1 MSDREMIEETKKDV
15 PDQMEPVIPEIPAE
29 KSGKEPEVEAAEA
42 ASTEPEVEAAE
53 SASTEPEVEAA
64 EAASTEPEV
73 EAAESA
79 STEPEVEAAEADS
92 TEPEAKAAEAD
103 STELEAKAAD
113 ADGAEPE
120 AKAAEADITE
130 PEAEAAEAD
139 STEPE
144 AKAAEADSA
153 ESETEGQR
161 SRSAGRRSGN
171 RREKQQPARPKKEH
185 QASQR
190 ENILRLR
197 EIKKKKAAMPYMKI
211 LAAGGAAVAVVAVV
225 AVAGTV
231 IGNHRDTFSRGM
243 KVETAAASLETTE
256 AASES
261 TGERNIVLETTL
273 SAEEIASKE
282 YEKTVQSIVD
292 SYANLGIAEVSGYLN
307 VRKTPESF
315 GEVIGKLPKGGACEI
330 LDTSTDGWY
339 KISSGGVT
347 GYVSSQYV
355 YTGDEAKKLAAENV
369 AERAVI
375 DADKLN
381 VRSEPKADANVVEQV
396 FKNERYDIRGQ
407 QDGWIQISS
416 GYISADYVTVK
427 YALDE
432 AIKQDMR
439 QTVLS
444 LYDNLGVSNVS
455 NYLNVRDNP
464 DEKKGKI
471 IAKLPSNAGCDIL
484 DTSTSGWY
492 KIRSGN
498 ITGYVKSEYIL
509 TGQQAKDKAL
519 QVAKLMAISNT
530 DGVNVRTEPNTNS
543 SIYTQISNSERF
555 LVADQQDGW
564 VKIEIDDQDAYLS
577 SDYVDVK
584 YGLEE
589 AIKYTPVVEVADT
602 SSKNDSKNSSKN
614 NTKNN
619 SGKKNSGK
627 KNSANDGAAGSK
639 SGSVSSKRAQI
650 ANYAVQFVGNR
661 YVYGGT
667 SLTNGTDCSG
677 FTMSVMAKFG
687 VSLPHNSG
695 AQSGSGKSIT
705 SSQMRPGDLVFYS
718 GSGGINHVALYIGNG
733 QVCHASNARSGIKI
747 STWNYRTPAKIV
759 NVLGD

>member
-1 MSDREMIEETKKDV
+1 MSDREMMEETKKEDPVSVENAAQEDQITEV
-15 PDQMEPVIPEIPAE
+15 PADETVGQNAEQPSGGNTAEQSPQMQ
-29 KSGKEPEVEAAEA
+29 
-42 ASTEPEVEAAE
+42 TESVPQ
-53 SASTEPEVEAA
+53 
-64 EAASTEPEV
+64 
-73 EAAESA
+73 
-79 STEPEVEAAEADS
+79 EADQQPDD
-92 TEPEAKAAEAD
+92 TAAQGQE
-103 STELEAKAAD
+103 
-113 ADGAEPE
+113 AEPE
-120 AKAAEADITE
+120 NEKSETLGADQAETAEAEHE
-130 PEAEAAEAD
+130 PVHR
-139 STEPE
+139 TR
-144 AKAAEADSA
+144 
-153 ESETEGQR
+153 SERSSGTHR
-161 SRSAGRRSGN
+161 SR
-171 RREKQQPARPKKEH
+171 QPERPKKDH

-190 ENILRLR
+190 DNILRLR

-211 LAAGGAAVAVVAVV
+211 LAAGGTAVAIVAVV
-225 AVAGTV
+225 AVAGTM
-231 IGNHRDTFSRGM
+231 IKNHKDAFGGM

-261 TGERNIVLETTL
+261 GEEKNIVLETTL
-273 SAEEIASKE
+273 SAEEIESKE
-282 YEKTVQSIVD
+282 FEKTVQSIVD

-315 GEVIGKLPKGGACEI
+315 GEVVGKLPKGGACEI
-330 LDTSTDGWY
+330 LDTSTEGWY

-381 VRSEPKADANVVEQV
+381 VRSEPKADADVVDQV
-396 FKNERYDIRGQ
+396 FKNERYDIKSQ
-407 QDGWIQISS
+407 QDSWIQISD

-464 DEKKGKI
+464 DETKGKI

-484 DTSTSGWY
+484 DTSTAGWL

-602 SSKNDSKNSSKN
+602 SNSKS
-614 NTKNN
+614 NTKNSTGKSSPSSKS
-619 SGKKNSGK
+619 SGKKS
-627 KNSANDGAAGSK
+627 SANDGAAGSK

-695 AQSGSGKSIT
+695 SQAGSGKSIT

-733 QVCHASNARSGIKI
+733 QVCHASNAKSGIKI

>member
-1 MSDREMIEETKKDV
+1 MSDREIIEETKKDA
-15 PDQMEPVIPEIPAE
+15 PDQMEPVISEIPAE
-29 KSGKEPEVEAAEA
+29 KSEKEPEVKAAEA
-42 ASTEPEVEAAE
+42 D
-53 SASTEPEVEAA
+53 
-64 EAASTEPEV
+64 
-73 EAAESA
+73 

-92 TEPEAKAAEAD
+92 TEPETKA
-103 STELEAKAAD
+103 T
-113 ADGAEPE
+113 
-120 AKAAEADITE
+120 
-130 PEAEAAEAD
+130 EAD

-144 AKAAEADSA
+144 VKAAEVRSTEPEVKAAETASTEAEVKAAEVRSTEPEVEAVETASTEPEVEAAETDSI

-161 SRSAGRRSGN
+161 LRSAGRRSGN
-171 RREKQQPARPKKEH
+171 RREKQQSGRPKREH

-315 GEVIGKLPKGGACEI
+315 GEVVGKLPKGGACEI

-396 FKNERYDIRGQ
+396 FKNERYDIKGQ
-407 QDGWIQISS
+407 QEGWIQISS

-484 DTSTSGWY
+484 DTSTSGWFR
-492 KIRSGN
+492 IRSGN

-555 LVADQQDGW
+555 LVADQQYGW

-602 SSKNDSKNSSKN
+602 SSKNDSKSNSKN

>member
-1 MSDREMIEETKKDV
+1 MIEETKKDV
-15 PDQMEPVIPEIPAE
+15 PDQMEPAIPEIPAE
-29 KSGKEPEVEAAEA
+29 KSEKEPEIEAAEA
-42 ASTEPEVEAAE
+42 DSTEPEAKAAE
-53 SASTEPEVEAA
+53 ADSTEPETKAA
-64 EAASTEPEV
+64 DADGAEPE
-73 EAAESA
+73 AK
-79 STEPEVEAAEADS
+79 AAEADS

-120 AKAAEADITE
+120 AKAAEADSTE

-444 LYDNLGVSNVS
+444 LYDNLGVSNVF

>member
-29 KSGKEPEVEAAEA
+29 KSEKEPEVEAAEA
-42 ASTEPEVEAAE
+42 DITEPESKAAEADSTEPETKAAD
-53 SASTEPEVEAA
+53 ADGAEPEAK
-64 EAASTEPEV
+64 
-73 EAAESA
+73 
-79 STEPEVEAAEADS
+79 AAEADS

-103 STELEAKAAD
+103 STELEVKAAD

-120 AKAAEADITE
+120 SKAAEADNTE
-130 PEAEAAEAD
+130 PEAE
-139 STEPE
+139 
-144 AKAAEADSA
+144 AAEADSA

-171 RREKQQPARPKKEH
+171 RREKQQPVRPKKEH

-396 FKNERYDIRGQ
+396 FKNERYDIKGQ

>member
-29 KSGKEPEVEAAEA
+29 KSEK
-42 ASTEPEVEAAE
+42 EPEVEAAE

-64 EAASTEPEV
+64 EAASTEPE
-73 EAAESA
+73 
-79 STEPEVEAAEADS
+79 T
-92 TEPEAKAAEAD
+92 
-103 STELEAKAAD
+103 KAAD

-120 AKAAEADITE
+120 AKAAEAANTE
-130 PEAEAAEAD
+130 PEAEAAEAGNTEPEAEAAEAG

-171 RREKQQPARPKKEH
+171 RREKQQPVRPKKEH

-519 QVAKLMAISNT
+519 QVAKLMAISN
-530 DGVNVRTEPNTNS
+530 
-543 SIYTQISNSERF
+543 SERF

-614 NTKNN
+614 SSKN
-619 SGKKNSGK
+619 NSGK

-695 AQSGSGKSIT
+695 AQSGCGKSIT

>member
-1 MSDREMIEETKKDV
+1 MSDREMMEETKKEDPVSVENAAQEDQITEV
-15 PDQMEPVIPEIPAE
+15 PADETVGQNAEQPSGGNTAEQSPQMQTESVPQEADQQPDDT
-29 KSGKEPEVEAAEA
+29 AAQGQE
-42 ASTEPEVEAAE
+42 TEPENEKSETLGADQAE
-53 SASTEPEVEAA
+53 TA
-64 EAASTEPEV
+64 EAEHEPVHRTRSER
-73 EAAESA
+73 S
-79 STEPEVEAAEADS
+79 SGTHRNRQPE
-92 TEPEAKAAEAD
+92 
-103 STELEAKAAD
+103 
-113 ADGAEPE
+113 
-120 AKAAEADITE
+120 
-130 PEAEAAEAD
+130 
-139 STEPE
+139 
-144 AKAAEADSA
+144 
-153 ESETEGQR
+153 
-161 SRSAGRRSGN
+161 
-171 RREKQQPARPKKEH
+171 RPKKDH

-190 ENILRLR
+190 DNILRLR

-211 LAAGGAAVAVVAVV
+211 LAAGGTAVAIVAVV
-225 AVAGTV
+225 AVAGTM
-231 IGNHRDTFSRGM
+231 IKNHKDAFGGM

-261 TGERNIVLETTL
+261 GEEKNIVLETTL
-273 SAEEIASKE
+273 SAEEIESKE
-282 YEKTVQSIVD
+282 FEKTVQSIVD

-315 GEVIGKLPKGGACEI
+315 GEVVGKLPKGGACEI
-330 LDTSTDGWY
+330 LDTSTEGWY

-381 VRSEPKADANVVEQV
+381 VRSEPKADADVVDQV
-396 FKNERYDIRGQ
+396 FKNERYDIKSQ
-407 QDGWIQISS
+407 QDGWIQISD

-464 DEKKGKI
+464 DETKGKI

-484 DTSTSGWY
+484 DTSTAGWL

-602 SSKNDSKNSSKN
+602 SNSKS
-614 NTKNN
+614 NTKNSTGKSSSSSKS
-619 SGKKNSGK
+619 SGKKS
-627 KNSANDGAAGSK
+627 SANDGAAGSK

-695 AQSGSGKSIT
+695 SQAGSGKSIT

-733 QVCHASNARSGIKI
+733 QVCHASNAKSGIKI

>member
-1 MSDREMIEETKKDV
+1 MIEETKKDV
-15 PDQMEPVIPEIPAE
+15 PDQMEPAIPEIPAE
-29 KSGKEPEVEAAEA
+29 KSEKEPE
-42 ASTEPEVEAAE
+42 
-53 SASTEPEVEAA
+53 
-64 EAASTEPEV
+64 
-73 EAAESA
+73 
-79 STEPEVEAAEADS
+79 
-92 TEPEAKAAEAD
+92 
-103 STELEAKAAD
+103 
-113 ADGAEPE
+113 
-120 AKAAEADITE
+120 I
-130 PEAEAAEAD
+130 EAAEAD

-396 FKNERYDIRGQ
+396 FKNERYDIKGQ

-455 NYLNVRDNP
+455 NYLNVSDNP

>member
-29 KSGKEPEVEAAEA
+29 KSEKEPEVEAAEA
-42 ASTEPEVEAAE
+42 ASTEPEAK
-53 SASTEPEVEAA
+53 AA
-64 EAASTEPEV
+64 EAASTEPEAK
-73 EAAESA
+73 AAEA
-79 STEPEVEAAEADS
+79 DGAELEAKAAEADS
-92 TEPEAKAAEAD
+92 TEPEAKAAEAAN
-103 STELEAKAAD
+103 T
-113 ADGAEPE
+113 EPE
-120 AKAAEADITE
+120 AEAAEANSTE

-144 AKAAEADSA
+144 AEAAEADSA

-171 RREKQQPARPKKEH
+171 RREKQQPVRPKNEH

-243 KVETAAASLETTE
+243 KIETAAASLETTE

-261 TGERNIVLETTL
+261 SGERNIVLETTL

-375 DADKLN
+375 GADKLN

-396 FKNERYDIRGQ
+396 FKNERYDIKGQ

-589 AIKYTPVVEVADT
+589 AIKYTPVVEVADN
-602 SSKNDSKNSSKN
+602 SSKNDSKSNSKN

-705 SSQMRPGDLVFYS
+705 SSQMRPGDLIFYS

>member
-29 KSGKEPEVEAAEA
+29 KSEK
-42 ASTEPEVEAAE
+42 EPEVEAAE

-64 EAASTEPEV
+64 EAASTEPE
-73 EAAESA
+73 
-79 STEPEVEAAEADS
+79 T
-92 TEPEAKAAEAD
+92 
-103 STELEAKAAD
+103 KAAD

-120 AKAAEADITE
+120 AKAAEAANTEPEAEVAEAANTE

-139 STEPE
+139 SAEPEAKAAEADITEPE
-144 AKAAEADSA
+144 AKAAEADSTEPEAKTAEADSA
-153 ESETEGQR
+153 ESETEEQR
-161 SRSAGRRSGN
+161 SRSAGRRFGN
-171 RREKQQPARPKKEH
+171 RREKQQPVRPKKEH

-381 VRSEPKADANVVEQV
+381 VRSEPKADANVVEQA

-614 NTKNN
+614 N
-619 SGKKNSGK
+619 SGK

>member
-1 MSDREMIEETKKDV
+1 MSDREMMEETKKEDPVSVENAAQEDQITEV
-15 PDQMEPVIPEIPAE
+15 PADETVGQNAEQSSGGNTAEQSPQMQ
-29 KSGKEPEVEAAEA
+29 
-42 ASTEPEVEAAE
+42 TESVPQ
-53 SASTEPEVEAA
+53 
-64 EAASTEPEV
+64 
-73 EAAESA
+73 
-79 STEPEVEAAEADS
+79 EADQQPDD
-92 TEPEAKAAEAD
+92 TAAQGQE
-103 STELEAKAAD
+103 
-113 ADGAEPE
+113 AEPE
-120 AKAAEADITE
+120 NEKSETLGADQAETAEAEHE
-130 PEAEAAEAD
+130 PVHR
-139 STEPE
+139 TR
-144 AKAAEADSA
+144 
-153 ESETEGQR
+153 SERSSGTHR
-161 SRSAGRRSGN
+161 SR
-171 RREKQQPARPKKEH
+171 QPERPKKDH

-190 ENILRLR
+190 DNILRLR

-211 LAAGGAAVAVVAVV
+211 LAAGGTAVAIVAVV
-225 AVAGTV
+225 AVAGTM
-231 IGNHRDTFSRGM
+231 IKNHKDAFGGM

-261 TGERNIVLETTL
+261 GEEKNIVLETTL
-273 SAEEIASKE
+273 SAEEIESKE
-282 YEKTVQSIVD
+282 FEKTVQSIVD

-315 GEVIGKLPKGGACEI
+315 GEVVGKLPKGGACEI
-330 LDTSTDGWY
+330 LDTSTEGWY

-381 VRSEPKADANVVEQV
+381 VRSEPKADADVVDQI
-396 FKNERYDIRGQ
+396 FKNERYDIKSQ
-407 QDGWIQISS
+407 QDGWIQISD

-464 DEKKGKI
+464 DETKGKI

-484 DTSTSGWY
+484 DTSTAGWL

-602 SSKNDSKNSSKN
+602 SNSKS
-614 NTKNN
+614 NTKNSTGKSSSSSKS
-619 SGKKNSGK
+619 SGKKS
-627 KNSANDGAAGSK
+627 SANDGAAGSK

-695 AQSGSGKSIT
+695 SQAGSGKSIT

-733 QVCHASNARSGIKI
+733 QVCHASNAKSGIKI

>member
-29 KSGKEPEVEAAEA
+29 ESGKEPEVKAAETD
-42 ASTEPEVEAAE
+42 STEPEVKAEEAD
-53 SASTEPEVEAA
+53 
-64 EAASTEPEV
+64 
-73 EAAESA
+73 

-92 TEPEAKAAEAD
+92 TEPEVKATEAD
-103 STELEAKAAD
+103 ST
-113 ADGAEPE
+113 
-120 AKAAEADITE
+120 
-130 PEAEAAEAD
+130 
-139 STEPE
+139 
-144 AKAAEADSA
+144 
-153 ESETEGQR
+153 R

-171 RREKQQPARPKKEH
+171 RRVKQQTGRTKKEH

-315 GEVIGKLPKGGACEI
+315 GEVVGKLPKGGACEI

-396 FKNERYDIRGQ
+396 FKNERYDIKGQ
-407 QDGWIQISS
+407 QEGWIQISS

-484 DTSTSGWY
+484 DTSTSGWFR
-492 KIRSGN
+492 IRSGN

-602 SSKNDSKNSSKN
+602 SSKNDSKSNSKN

>member
-1 MSDREMIEETKKDV
+1 MMEETKKEDPVSVENAAQEDQITEV
-15 PDQMEPVIPEIPAE
+15 PADETVGQNAEQPSGGNTAEQSPQMQ
-29 KSGKEPEVEAAEA
+29 
-42 ASTEPEVEAAE
+42 TESVPQ
-53 SASTEPEVEAA
+53 
-64 EAASTEPEV
+64 
-73 EAAESA
+73 
-79 STEPEVEAAEADS
+79 EADQQPDD
-92 TEPEAKAAEAD
+92 TAAQGQE
-103 STELEAKAAD
+103 
-113 ADGAEPE
+113 AEPE
-120 AKAAEADITE
+120 NEKSETLGADQAETAEAEHE
-130 PEAEAAEAD
+130 PVHR
-139 STEPE
+139 TR
-144 AKAAEADSA
+144 
-153 ESETEGQR
+153 SERSLGTHR
-161 SRSAGRRSGN
+161 SR
-171 RREKQQPARPKKEH
+171 QPERPKKDH

-190 ENILRLR
+190 DNILRLR

-211 LAAGGAAVAVVAVV
+211 LAAGGTAVAIVAVV
-225 AVAGTV
+225 AVAGTM
-231 IGNHRDTFSRGM
+231 IKNHKDAFGGM

-261 TGERNIVLETTL
+261 GEEKNIVLETTL
-273 SAEEIASKE
+273 SAEEIESKE
-282 YEKTVQSIVD
+282 FEKTVQSIVD

-315 GEVIGKLPKGGACEI
+315 GEVVGKLPKGGACEI
-330 LDTSTDGWY
+330 LDTSTEGWY

-381 VRSEPKADANVVEQV
+381 VRSEPKAEADVVDQV
-396 FKNERYDIRGQ
+396 FKNERYDIKSQ
-407 QDGWIQISS
+407 QDGWIQISD

-464 DEKKGKI
+464 DETKGKI

-484 DTSTSGWY
+484 DTSTAGWL

-602 SSKNDSKNSSKN
+602 SNSKS
-614 NTKNN
+614 NTKN
-619 SGKKNSGK
+619 STGKSSSSSKNSGK
-627 KNSANDGAAGSK
+627 KSSANDGAAGSK

-733 QVCHASNARSGIKI
+733 QVCHASNAKSGIKI

>member
-1 MSDREMIEETKKDV
+1 MSDREMMEETKKEDPVSVENAAQEDQITEV
-15 PDQMEPVIPEIPAE
+15 PADETVGQNAEQPSGGNTAEQSPQMQTESVPQEADQQPDDT
-29 KSGKEPEVEAAEA
+29 AAQGQE
-42 ASTEPEVEAAE
+42 TEPENEKSETLGADQAE
-53 SASTEPEVEAA
+53 TA
-64 EAASTEPEV
+64 EAEHEPV
-73 EAAESA
+73 HR
-79 STEPEVEAAEADS
+79 TR
-92 TEPEAKAAEAD
+92 
-103 STELEAKAAD
+103 
-113 ADGAEPE
+113 
-120 AKAAEADITE
+120 
-130 PEAEAAEAD
+130 
-139 STEPE
+139 
-144 AKAAEADSA
+144 
-153 ESETEGQR
+153 SERSSGTHR
-161 SRSAGRRSGN
+161 SR
-171 RREKQQPARPKKEH
+171 QPERPKKDH

-190 ENILRLR
+190 DNILRLR

-211 LAAGGAAVAVVAVV
+211 LAAGGTAVAIVAVV
-225 AVAGTV
+225 AVAGTM
-231 IGNHRDTFSRGM
+231 IKNHKDAFGGM

-261 TGERNIVLETTL
+261 GEEKNIVLETTL
-273 SAEEIASKE
+273 SAEEIESKE
-282 YEKTVQSIVD
+282 FEKTVQSIVD

-315 GEVIGKLPKGGACEI
+315 GEVVGKLPKGGACEI
-330 LDTSTDGWY
+330 LDTSTEGWY

-381 VRSEPKADANVVEQV
+381 VRSEPKADADVVDQV
-396 FKNERYDIRGQ
+396 FKNERYDIKSQ
-407 QDGWIQISS
+407 QDSWIQISD

-464 DEKKGKI
+464 DETKGKI

-484 DTSTSGWY
+484 DTSTAGWL

-602 SSKNDSKNSSKN
+602 SNSKS
-614 NTKNN
+614 NTKNSTGKSSPSSKS
-619 SGKKNSGK
+619 SGKKS
-627 KNSANDGAAGSK
+627 SANDGAAGSK

-733 QVCHASNARSGIKI
+733 QVCHASNAKSGIKI

>member
-1 MSDREMIEETKKDV
+1 MSDREIIEETKKDA
-15 PDQMEPVIPEIPAE
+15 PDQMEPVISEIPAE
-29 KSGKEPEVEAAEA
+29 KSEKEPEVKAAEADSTEPEIEAAEA
-42 ASTEPEVEAAE
+42 D
-53 SASTEPEVEAA
+53 
-64 EAASTEPEV
+64 
-73 EAAESA
+73 

-92 TEPEAKAAEAD
+92 TEPETKA
-103 STELEAKAAD
+103 T
-113 ADGAEPE
+113 
-120 AKAAEADITE
+120 
-130 PEAEAAEAD
+130 EAD

-144 AKAAEADSA
+144 VKAAEVRSTEPEVKAAETASTEAEVKAAEVRSTEPEVEAVETASTEPEVEAAETDSI

-161 SRSAGRRSGN
+161 LRSAGRRSGN
-171 RREKQQPARPKKEH
+171 RREKQQSGRPKREH

-315 GEVIGKLPKGGACEI
+315 GEVVGKLPKGGACEI

-396 FKNERYDIRGQ
+396 FKNERYDIKGQ

-484 DTSTSGWY
+484 DTSTSGWFR
-492 KIRSGN
+492 IRSGN

-602 SSKNDSKNSSKN
+602 SSKNDSKSNSKN

>member
-1 MSDREMIEETKKDV
+1 MSDREIIEETKKDA

-29 KSGKEPEVEAAEA
+29 KSEKEPEVKAAEA
-42 ASTEPEVEAAE
+42 DSTEPEVKAAETDSTEPEVKAAEADSTEPEVEAAE
-53 SASTEPEVEAA
+53 TDSTEPEV
-64 EAASTEPEV
+64 
-73 EAAESA
+73 
-79 STEPEVEAAEADS
+79 
-92 TEPEAKAAEAD
+92 KAAEAD
-103 STELEAKAAD
+103 S
-113 ADGAEPE
+113 
-120 AKAAEADITE
+120 I
-130 PEAEAAEAD
+130 
-139 STEPE
+139 
-144 AKAAEADSA
+144 

-161 SRSAGRRSGN
+161 VRSAGRRSGN
-171 RREKQQPARPKKEH
+171 RRVKQQPGRTKKEH

-256 AASES
+256 AVSES

-315 GEVIGKLPKGGACEI
+315 GEVVGKLPKGGACEV
-330 LDTSTDGWY
+330 LDTSTEGWY

-381 VRSEPKADANVVEQV
+381 VRSEPKADADVVDQV
-396 FKNERYDIRGQ
+396 FKNERYDIKGE
-407 QDGWIQISS
+407 QDGWIQISD
-416 GYISADYVTVK
+416 GYISSDYVTVK

-464 DEKKGKI
+464 DENKGKI

-589 AIKYTPVVEVADT
+589 AIKYTPVVEVADN
-602 SSKNDSKNSSKN
+602 SSKNDSKSNSKN

-619 SGKKNSGK
+619 SSSKNSGK

>member
-1 MSDREMIEETKKDV
+1 MMEETKKEDPVSVENAAQEDQITEV
-15 PDQMEPVIPEIPAE
+15 PADETVGQNAEQPSGGNTAEQSPQMQTESVPQEADQQPDDT
-29 KSGKEPEVEAAEA
+29 AAQGQE
-42 ASTEPEVEAAE
+42 TEPENEKSETLGADQAE
-53 SASTEPEVEAA
+53 TA
-64 EAASTEPEV
+64 EAEHEPV
-73 EAAESA
+73 HR
-79 STEPEVEAAEADS
+79 TR
-92 TEPEAKAAEAD
+92 
-103 STELEAKAAD
+103 
-113 ADGAEPE
+113 
-120 AKAAEADITE
+120 
-130 PEAEAAEAD
+130 
-139 STEPE
+139 
-144 AKAAEADSA
+144 
-153 ESETEGQR
+153 SERSSGTHR
-161 SRSAGRRSGN
+161 SR
-171 RREKQQPARPKKEH
+171 QPERPKKDH

-190 ENILRLR
+190 DNILRLR

-211 LAAGGAAVAVVAVV
+211 LAAGGTAVAIVAVV
-225 AVAGTV
+225 AVAGTM
-231 IGNHRDTFSRGM
+231 IKNHKDAFGGM

-261 TGERNIVLETTL
+261 GEEKNIVLETTL
-273 SAEEIASKE
+273 SAEEIESKE
-282 YEKTVQSIVD
+282 FEKTVQSIVD
-292 SYANLGIAEVSGYLN
+292 GYANLGIAEVSGYLN

-315 GEVIGKLPKGGACEI
+315 GEVVGKLPKGGACEI
-330 LDTSTDGWY
+330 LDTSTEGWY

-381 VRSEPKADANVVEQV
+381 VRSEPKTDADVVDQV
-396 FKNERYDIRGQ
+396 FKNERYDIKSQ
-407 QDGWIQISS
+407 QDGWIQISD

-464 DEKKGKI
+464 DETKGKI

-484 DTSTSGWY
+484 DTSTAGWL

-602 SSKNDSKNSSKN
+602 SNSKS
-614 NTKNN
+614 NTKNSTGKSSSSSKS
-619 SGKKNSGK
+619 SGKKS
-627 KNSANDGAAGSK
+627 SANDGAAGSK

-695 AQSGSGKSIT
+695 SQAGSGKSIT

-733 QVCHASNARSGIKI
+733 QVCHASNAKSGIKI

>member
-1 MSDREMIEETKKDV
+1 MIEETKKDV

-29 KSGKEPEVEAAEA
+29 KSEKEPEVEAAEA
-42 ASTEPEVEAAE
+42 ASTEPEAKAAE
-53 SASTEPEVEAA
+53 ADSTEPETKAA
-64 EAASTEPEV
+64 DADGAEPE
-73 EAAESA
+73 AK
-79 STEPEVEAAEADS
+79 AAEADS

-444 LYDNLGVSNVS
+444 LYDNLGVSNVF

>member
-1 MSDREMIEETKKDV
+1 MMEETKKEDPVSVENAAQEDQITEV
-15 PDQMEPVIPEIPAE
+15 PADETVGQNAEQPSGGNTAEQSPQMQ
-29 KSGKEPEVEAAEA
+29 
-42 ASTEPEVEAAE
+42 TESVPQ
-53 SASTEPEVEAA
+53 
-64 EAASTEPEV
+64 
-73 EAAESA
+73 
-79 STEPEVEAAEADS
+79 EADQQPDD
-92 TEPEAKAAEAD
+92 TAAQGQE
-103 STELEAKAAD
+103 
-113 ADGAEPE
+113 AEPE
-120 AKAAEADITE
+120 NEKSETLGADQAETAEAEHE
-130 PEAEAAEAD
+130 PVHR
-139 STEPE
+139 TR
-144 AKAAEADSA
+144 
-153 ESETEGQR
+153 SERSSGTHR
-161 SRSAGRRSGN
+161 SR
-171 RREKQQPARPKKEH
+171 QPERPKKDH

-190 ENILRLR
+190 DNILRLR

-211 LAAGGAAVAVVAVV
+211 LAAGGTAVAIVAVV
-225 AVAGTV
+225 AVAGTM
-231 IGNHRDTFSRGM
+231 IKNHKDAFGGM

-261 TGERNIVLETTL
+261 GEEKNIVLETTL
-273 SAEEIASKE
+273 SAEEIESKE
-282 YEKTVQSIVD
+282 FEKTVQSIVD

-315 GEVIGKLPKGGACEI
+315 GEVVGKLPKGGACEI
-330 LDTSTDGWY
+330 LDTSTEGWY

-381 VRSEPKADANVVEQV
+381 VRSEPKADADVVDQV
-396 FKNERYDIRGQ
+396 FKNERYDIKSQ
-407 QDGWIQISS
+407 QDGWIQISD

-432 AIKQDMR
+432 VIKQDMR

-464 DEKKGKI
+464 DETKGKI

-484 DTSTSGWY
+484 DTSTAGWL

-602 SSKNDSKNSSKN
+602 SNSKS
-614 NTKNN
+614 NTKNSTGKSSSSSKS
-619 SGKKNSGK
+619 SGKKS
-627 KNSANDGAAGSK
+627 SANDGAAGSK

-695 AQSGSGKSIT
+695 SQAGSGKSIT

-733 QVCHASNARSGIKI
+733 QVCHASNAKSGIKI

>member
-1 MSDREMIEETKKDV
+1 MMEETKKEYPVSVENAAQEDQITEV
-15 PDQMEPVIPEIPAE
+15 PADETVGQNAEQPSGGNTAEQSPQMQTEFVPQEADQQPDDT
-29 KSGKEPEVEAAEA
+29 AAQGQE
-42 ASTEPEVEAAE
+42 TEPENEKSETLGADQAE
-53 SASTEPEVEAA
+53 TA
-64 EAASTEPEV
+64 EAEHEPV
-73 EAAESA
+73 HR
-79 STEPEVEAAEADS
+79 TR
-92 TEPEAKAAEAD
+92 
-103 STELEAKAAD
+103 
-113 ADGAEPE
+113 
-120 AKAAEADITE
+120 
-130 PEAEAAEAD
+130 
-139 STEPE
+139 
-144 AKAAEADSA
+144 
-153 ESETEGQR
+153 SERSSGTHR
-161 SRSAGRRSGN
+161 SR
-171 RREKQQPARPKKEH
+171 QPERPKKDH

-190 ENILRLR
+190 DNILRLR

-211 LAAGGAAVAVVAVV
+211 LAAGGTAVAIVAVV
-225 AVAGTV
+225 AVAGTM
-231 IGNHRDTFSRGM
+231 IKNHKDAFGGM

-261 TGERNIVLETTL
+261 GEEKNIVLETTL
-273 SAEEIASKE
+273 SAEEIESKE
-282 YEKTVQSIVD
+282 FEKTVQSIVD

-315 GEVIGKLPKGGACEI
+315 GEVVGKLPKGGACEI
-330 LDTSTDGWY
+330 LDTSTEGWY

-381 VRSEPKADANVVEQV
+381 VRSEPKADADVVDQI
-396 FKNERYDIRGQ
+396 FKNERYDIKSQ
-407 QDGWIQISS
+407 QDGWIQISD

-464 DEKKGKI
+464 DETKGKI

-484 DTSTSGWY
+484 DTSTAGWL

-602 SSKNDSKNSSKN
+602 SNSKS
-614 NTKNN
+614 NTKNSTGKSSSSSK
-619 SGKKNSGK
+619 SGRKKS
-627 KNSANDGAAGSK
+627 SANDGAAGSK

-695 AQSGSGKSIT
+695 SQAGSGKSIT

-733 QVCHASNARSGIKI
+733 QVCHASNAKSGIKI

>member
-1 MSDREMIEETKKDV
+1 MSDREMMEETEKEDPVSVENAAQEDQITEV
-15 PDQMEPVIPEIPAE
+15 PADETVGQNAEQPSGGNTAEQSPQMQTESVPQEADQQPDDT
-29 KSGKEPEVEAAEA
+29 AAQGQE
-42 ASTEPEVEAAE
+42 TEPENEKSETLGADQAE
-53 SASTEPEVEAA
+53 TA
-64 EAASTEPEV
+64 EAEHEPVHRTRSER
-73 EAAESA
+73 S
-79 STEPEVEAAEADS
+79 
-92 TEPEAKAAEAD
+92 
-103 STELEAKAAD
+103 
-113 ADGAEPE
+113 
-120 AKAAEADITE
+120 
-130 PEAEAAEAD
+130 
-139 STEPE
+139 
-144 AKAAEADSA
+144 
-153 ESETEGQR
+153 SETHR
-161 SRSAGRRSGN
+161 SR
-171 RREKQQPARPKKEH
+171 QPERPKKDH

-190 ENILRLR
+190 DNILRLR

-211 LAAGGAAVAVVAVV
+211 LAAGGTAVAIVAVV
-225 AVAGTV
+225 AVAGTM
-231 IGNHRDTFSRGM
+231 IKNHKDTFGGM

-261 TGERNIVLETTL
+261 GEEKNIVLETTL
-273 SAEEIASKE
+273 SAEEIESKE
-282 YEKTVQSIVD
+282 FEKTVQSIVD

-315 GEVIGKLPKGGACEI
+315 GEVVGKLPKGGACEI
-330 LDTSTDGWY
+330 LDTSTEGWY

-381 VRSEPKADANVVEQV
+381 VRSEPKADADVVDQV
-396 FKNERYDIRGQ
+396 FKNERYDIKSQ
-407 QDGWIQISS
+407 QDGWIQISD

-464 DEKKGKI
+464 DETKGKI

-484 DTSTSGWY
+484 DTSTAGWL

-602 SSKNDSKNSSKN
+602 SNSKS
-614 NTKNN
+614 NTKNSTGKSSSSSKS
-619 SGKKNSGK
+619 SGKKS
-627 KNSANDGAAGSK
+627 SANDGAAGSK

-733 QVCHASNARSGIKI
+733 QVCHASNAKSGIKI

>member
-1 MSDREMIEETKKDV
+1 MSDREMMEETKKEDPVSVENAAQEDQITEV
-15 PDQMEPVIPEIPAE
+15 PADETVGQNAEQPSGGNTAEQSPQMQ
-29 KSGKEPEVEAAEA
+29 
-42 ASTEPEVEAAE
+42 TESVPQ
-53 SASTEPEVEAA
+53 
-64 EAASTEPEV
+64 
-73 EAAESA
+73 
-79 STEPEVEAAEADS
+79 EADQQPDD
-92 TEPEAKAAEAD
+92 TAAQGQE
-103 STELEAKAAD
+103 
-113 ADGAEPE
+113 AEPE
-120 AKAAEADITE
+120 NEKSETLGADQAETAEAEHE
-130 PEAEAAEAD
+130 PVHR
-139 STEPE
+139 TR
-144 AKAAEADSA
+144 
-153 ESETEGQR
+153 SERSSGTHR
-161 SRSAGRRSGN
+161 SR
-171 RREKQQPARPKKEH
+171 QPERPKKDH

-190 ENILRLR
+190 DNILRLR

-211 LAAGGAAVAVVAVV
+211 LAAGGTAVAIVAVV
-225 AVAGTV
+225 AVAGTM
-231 IGNHRDTFSRGM
+231 IKNHKDAFGGM

-261 TGERNIVLETTL
+261 GEEKNIVLETTL
-273 SAEEIASKE
+273 SAEEIESKE
-282 YEKTVQSIVD
+282 FEKTVQSIVD

-315 GEVIGKLPKGGACEI
+315 GEVVGKLPKGGACEI
-330 LDTSTDGWY
+330 LDTSTEGWY

-381 VRSEPKADANVVEQV
+381 VRSEPKADADVVDQV
-396 FKNERYDIRGQ
+396 FKNERYDIKSQ
-407 QDGWIQISS
+407 QDGWIQISD

-464 DEKKGKI
+464 DETKGKI

-484 DTSTSGWY
+484 DTSTAGWL

-602 SSKNDSKNSSKN
+602 SNSKS
-614 NTKNN
+614 NTKN
-619 SGKKNSGK
+619 STGKSSSSSKSRRK
-627 KNSANDGAAGSK
+627 KSSANDGAAGSK

-695 AQSGSGKSIT
+695 SQAGSGKSIT

-733 QVCHASNARSGIKI
+733 QVCHASNAKSGIKI

>member
-1 MSDREMIEETKKDV
+1 MIEETKKDV

-29 KSGKEPEVEAAEA
+29 KSEKEPEVEAAEA
-42 ASTEPEVEAAE
+42 AE
-53 SASTEPEVEAA
+53 
-64 EAASTEPEV
+64 
-73 EAAESA
+73 
-79 STEPEVEAAEADS
+79 D
-92 TEPEAKAAEAD
+92 
-103 STELEAKAAD
+103 
-113 ADGAEPE
+113 
-120 AKAAEADITE
+120 
-130 PEAEAAEAD
+130 D

-161 SRSAGRRSGN
+161 SHSAGRRSGN
-171 RREKQQPARPKKEH
+171 RREKQQPVRPKKEH

-484 DTSTSGWY
+484 DTSMSGWY

-614 NTKNN
+614 
-619 SGKKNSGK
+619 NSGK

>member
-15 PDQMEPVIPEIPAE
+15 PDQMEPAIPEIPAE
-29 KSGKEPEVEAAEA
+29 KSEKEPEIEAAEA
-42 ASTEPEVEAAE
+42 DSTEPEAKAAE
-53 SASTEPEVEAA
+53 ADSTEPETKAA
-64 EAASTEPEV
+64 DADGAEPE
-73 EAAESA
+73 AK
-79 STEPEVEAAEADS
+79 AAEADS

-381 VRSEPKADANVVEQV
+381 VRSEPKADENVVEQV

-444 LYDNLGVSNVS
+444 LYDNLGVSNVF

>member
-1 MSDREMIEETKKDV
+1 MSDREMMEETEKEDPVSVENAAQEDQITEV
-15 PDQMEPVIPEIPAE
+15 PADETVGQNAEQPSGGNTAEQSPQMQTESVPQEADQQPDDT
-29 KSGKEPEVEAAEA
+29 AAQGQE
-42 ASTEPEVEAAE
+42 TEPENEKSETLGADQAE
-53 SASTEPEVEAA
+53 TA
-64 EAASTEPEV
+64 EAEHEPV
-73 EAAESA
+73 HR
-79 STEPEVEAAEADS
+79 TR
-92 TEPEAKAAEAD
+92 
-103 STELEAKAAD
+103 
-113 ADGAEPE
+113 
-120 AKAAEADITE
+120 
-130 PEAEAAEAD
+130 
-139 STEPE
+139 
-144 AKAAEADSA
+144 
-153 ESETEGQR
+153 SERSSGTHR
-161 SRSAGRRSGN
+161 SR
-171 RREKQQPARPKKEH
+171 QPERPKKDH

-190 ENILRLR
+190 DNILRLR

-211 LAAGGAAVAVVAVV
+211 LAAGGTAVAIVAVV
-225 AVAGTV
+225 AVAGTM
-231 IGNHRDTFSRGM
+231 IKNHKDAFGGM

-256 AASES
+256 AVSES
-261 TGERNIVLETTL
+261 GEEKNIVLETTL
-273 SAEEIASKE
+273 SAEEIESKE
-282 YEKTVQSIVD
+282 FEKTVQSIVD

-315 GEVIGKLPKGGACEI
+315 GEVVGKLPKGGACEI
-330 LDTSTDGWY
+330 LDTSTEGWY

-381 VRSEPKADANVVEQV
+381 VRSEPKADADVVDQV
-396 FKNERYDIRGQ
+396 FKNERYDIKSQ
-407 QDGWIQISS
+407 QDGWIQISD

-464 DEKKGKI
+464 DETKGKI

-484 DTSTSGWY
+484 DTSTAGWL

-602 SSKNDSKNSSKN
+602 SNSKS
-614 NTKNN
+614 NTKNSTGKSSSSSKS
-619 SGKKNSGK
+619 SGKKS
-627 KNSANDGAAGSK
+627 SANDGAAGSK

-695 AQSGSGKSIT
+695 SQAGSGKSIT

-733 QVCHASNARSGIKI
+733 QVCHASNAKSGIKI

>member
-1 MSDREMIEETKKDV
+1 MSDREMMEETKKEDPV
-15 PDQMEPVIPEIPAE
+15 SVENAAQEDQMTEVPADE
-29 KSGKEPEVEAAEA
+29 TVGQNAEQPSGGNTAEQ
-42 ASTEPEVEAAE
+42 SPQMQTESVPQ
-53 SASTEPEVEAA
+53 
-64 EAASTEPEV
+64 
-73 EAAESA
+73 
-79 STEPEVEAAEADS
+79 EADQQPDD
-92 TEPEAKAAEAD
+92 TAAQGQE
-103 STELEAKAAD
+103 
-113 ADGAEPE
+113 AEPE
-120 AKAAEADITE
+120 NEKSETLGADQAETAEAEHE
-130 PEAEAAEAD
+130 PVHR
-139 STEPE
+139 TR
-144 AKAAEADSA
+144 
-153 ESETEGQR
+153 SERSSGTHR
-161 SRSAGRRSGN
+161 SR
-171 RREKQQPARPKKEH
+171 QPERPKKDH

-190 ENILRLR
+190 DNILRLR

-211 LAAGGAAVAVVAVV
+211 LAAGGTAVAIVAVV
-225 AVAGTV
+225 AVAGTM
-231 IGNHRDTFSRGM
+231 IKNHKDAFGGM

-261 TGERNIVLETTL
+261 GEEKNIVLETTL
-273 SAEEIASKE
+273 SAEEIESKE
-282 YEKTVQSIVD
+282 FEKTVQSIVD

-315 GEVIGKLPKGGACEI
+315 GEVVGKLPKGGACEI
-330 LDTSTDGWY
+330 LDTSTEGWY

-381 VRSEPKADANVVEQV
+381 VRSEPKADADVVDQI
-396 FKNERYDIRGQ
+396 FKNERYDIKSQ
-407 QDGWIQISS
+407 QDGWIQISD

-464 DEKKGKI
+464 DETKGKI
-471 IAKLPSNAGCDIL
+471 IAKLPSNARCDIL
-484 DTSTSGWY
+484 DTSTAGWL

-602 SSKNDSKNSSKN
+602 SNSKS
-614 NTKNN
+614 NTKNSTGKSSSSSKS
-619 SGKKNSGK
+619 SGKKS
-627 KNSANDGAAGSK
+627 SANDGAAGSK

-695 AQSGSGKSIT
+695 SQAGSGKSIT

-733 QVCHASNARSGIKI
+733 QVCHASNAKSGIKI

>member
-1 MSDREMIEETKKDV
+1 MMEETKKEDPVSVENAAQEDQITEV
-15 PDQMEPVIPEIPAE
+15 PADETVGQNAEQPSGGNTAEQSPQMQTESVPQEADQQPDDT
-29 KSGKEPEVEAAEA
+29 AAQGQE
-42 ASTEPEVEAAE
+42 TEPENEKSETLGADQAE
-53 SASTEPEVEAA
+53 TA
-64 EAASTEPEV
+64 EAEHEPV
-73 EAAESA
+73 HR
-79 STEPEVEAAEADS
+79 TR
-92 TEPEAKAAEAD
+92 
-103 STELEAKAAD
+103 
-113 ADGAEPE
+113 
-120 AKAAEADITE
+120 
-130 PEAEAAEAD
+130 
-139 STEPE
+139 
-144 AKAAEADSA
+144 
-153 ESETEGQR
+153 SERSSGTHR
-161 SRSAGRRSGN
+161 SR
-171 RREKQQPARPKKEH
+171 QPERPKKDH

-190 ENILRLR
+190 DNILRLR

-211 LAAGGAAVAVVAVV
+211 LAAGGTAVAIVAVV
-225 AVAGTV
+225 AVAGTM
-231 IGNHRDTFSRGM
+231 IKNHKDAFGGM

-261 TGERNIVLETTL
+261 GEEKNIVLETTL
-273 SAEEIASKE
+273 SAEEIESKE
-282 YEKTVQSIVD
+282 FEKTVQSIVD

-315 GEVIGKLPKGGACEI
+315 GEVVGKLPKGGACEI
-330 LDTSTDGWY
+330 LDTSTEGWY

-381 VRSEPKADANVVEQV
+381 VRSEPKADADVVDQV
-396 FKNERYDIRGQ
+396 FKNERYDIKSQ
-407 QDGWIQISS
+407 QDGWIQVSD

-464 DEKKGKI
+464 DETKGKI

-484 DTSTSGWY
+484 DTSTAGWL

-555 LVADQQDGW
+555 LVADQQDGG

-602 SSKNDSKNSSKN
+602 SNSKS
-614 NTKNN
+614 NTKNSTGKSSSSSKS
-619 SGKKNSGK
+619 SGKKS
-627 KNSANDGAAGSK
+627 SANDGAAGSK

-695 AQSGSGKSIT
+695 SQAGSGKSIT

-733 QVCHASNARSGIKI
+733 QVCHASNAKSGIKI

>member
-1 MSDREMIEETKKDV
+1 MSDREMMEETKKEDPVSVENAAQEDQITEV
-15 PDQMEPVIPEIPAE
+15 PADETVGQNAEQPSGGNTAEQSPQMQ
-29 KSGKEPEVEAAEA
+29 
-42 ASTEPEVEAAE
+42 TESVPQ
-53 SASTEPEVEAA
+53 
-64 EAASTEPEV
+64 
-73 EAAESA
+73 
-79 STEPEVEAAEADS
+79 EADQQPDD
-92 TEPEAKAAEAD
+92 TAAQGQE
-103 STELEAKAAD
+103 
-113 ADGAEPE
+113 AEPE
-120 AKAAEADITE
+120 NEKSETLGADQAETAEAEHE
-130 PEAEAAEAD
+130 PVHR
-139 STEPE
+139 TR
-144 AKAAEADSA
+144 
-153 ESETEGQR
+153 SERSSGTHR
-161 SRSAGRRSGN
+161 SR
-171 RREKQQPARPKKEH
+171 QPERPKKDH

-190 ENILRLR
+190 DNILRLR

-211 LAAGGAAVAVVAVV
+211 LAAGGTAVAIVAVV
-225 AVAGTV
+225 AVAGTM
-231 IGNHRDTFSRGM
+231 IKNHKDAFGGM

-261 TGERNIVLETTL
+261 GEEKNIVLETTL
-273 SAEEIASKE
+273 SAEEIESKE
-282 YEKTVQSIVD
+282 FEKTVQSIVD

-315 GEVIGKLPKGGACEI
+315 GEVVGKLPKGGACEI
-330 LDTSTDGWY
+330 LDTSTEGWY

-381 VRSEPKADANVVEQV
+381 VRSEPKADADVVDQV
-396 FKNERYDIRGQ
+396 FKNERYDIKSQ
-407 QDGWIQISS
+407 QDGWIQVSD

-464 DEKKGKI
+464 DETKGKI

-484 DTSTSGWY
+484 DTSTAGWL

-602 SSKNDSKNSSKN
+602 SNSKS
-614 NTKNN
+614 NTKNSTGKSSSSSKS
-619 SGKKNSGK
+619 SGKKS
-627 KNSANDGAAGSK
+627 SANDGAAGSK

-733 QVCHASNARSGIKI
+733 QVCHASNAKSGIKI

>member
-15 PDQMEPVIPEIPAE
+15 PDQMETVIPEIPAE
-29 KSGKEPEVEAAEA
+29 KSEKEPEIEAAEA
-42 ASTEPEVEAAE
+42 ASTEPE
-53 SASTEPEVEAA
+53 TK
-64 EAASTEPEV
+64 
-73 EAAESA
+73 
-79 STEPEVEAAEADS
+79 AAEADN
-92 TEPEAKAAEAD
+92 TEPEAK
-103 STELEAKAAD
+103 
-113 ADGAEPE
+113 
-120 AKAAEADITE
+120 
-130 PEAEAAEAD
+130 AAEAD

-171 RREKQQPARPKKEH
+171 RREKQQPVRPKKEH

-396 FKNERYDIRGQ
+396 FKNERYDIKGQ

-589 AIKYTPVVEVADT
+589 AIKYTPVVEVADN
-602 SSKNDSKNSSKN
+602 SSKNDSKNGSKN

>member
-1 MSDREMIEETKKDV
+1 MMEETKKEDPVSVENAAQEDQITEV
-15 PDQMEPVIPEIPAE
+15 PADETVGQNAEQPSGGNTAEQSPQMQ
-29 KSGKEPEVEAAEA
+29 
-42 ASTEPEVEAAE
+42 TESVPQ
-53 SASTEPEVEAA
+53 
-64 EAASTEPEV
+64 
-73 EAAESA
+73 
-79 STEPEVEAAEADS
+79 EADQQPDD
-92 TEPEAKAAEAD
+92 TAAQGQE
-103 STELEAKAAD
+103 
-113 ADGAEPE
+113 AEPE
-120 AKAAEADITE
+120 NEKSETLGADQAETAEAEHE
-130 PEAEAAEAD
+130 PVHR
-139 STEPE
+139 TR
-144 AKAAEADSA
+144 
-153 ESETEGQR
+153 SERSSGTHR
-161 SRSAGRRSGN
+161 SR
-171 RREKQQPARPKKEH
+171 QPERPKKDH

-190 ENILRLR
+190 DNILRLR

-211 LAAGGAAVAVVAVV
+211 LAAGGTAVAIVAVV
-225 AVAGTV
+225 AVAGTM
-231 IGNHRDTFSRGM
+231 IKNHKDAFGGM

-261 TGERNIVLETTL
+261 GEEKNIVLETTL
-273 SAEEIASKE
+273 SAEEIESKE
-282 YEKTVQSIVD
+282 FEKTVQSIVD

-315 GEVIGKLPKGGACEI
+315 GEVVGKLPKGGACEI
-330 LDTSTDGWY
+330 LDTSTEGWY

-381 VRSEPKADANVVEQV
+381 VRSEPKADADVVDQI
-396 FKNERYDIRGQ
+396 FKNERYDIKSQ
-407 QDGWIQISS
+407 QDGWIQISD

-464 DEKKGKI
+464 DETKGKI

-484 DTSTSGWY
+484 DTSTAGWL

-602 SSKNDSKNSSKN
+602 SNSKS
-614 NTKNN
+614 NTKN
-619 SGKKNSGK
+619 STGKSSSSSKSSRK
-627 KNSANDGAAGSK
+627 KSSANDGAAGSK

-695 AQSGSGKSIT
+695 SQAGSGKSIT

-733 QVCHASNARSGIKI
+733 QVCHASNAKSGIKI

>member
-1 MSDREMIEETKKDV
+1 MMEETKKEDPVSVENAAQEDQITEV
-15 PDQMEPVIPEIPAE
+15 PADETVGQNAEQPSGGNTAEQSPQMQTESVPQEADQQPDDT
-29 KSGKEPEVEAAEA
+29 AAQGQE
-42 ASTEPEVEAAE
+42 TEPENEKSETLGADQAE
-53 SASTEPEVEAA
+53 TA
-64 EAASTEPEV
+64 EAEHEPV
-73 EAAESA
+73 HR
-79 STEPEVEAAEADS
+79 TR
-92 TEPEAKAAEAD
+92 
-103 STELEAKAAD
+103 
-113 ADGAEPE
+113 
-120 AKAAEADITE
+120 
-130 PEAEAAEAD
+130 
-139 STEPE
+139 
-144 AKAAEADSA
+144 
-153 ESETEGQR
+153 SERSLGTHR
-161 SRSAGRRSGN
+161 SR
-171 RREKQQPARPKKEH
+171 QPERPKKDH

-190 ENILRLR
+190 DNILRLR

-211 LAAGGAAVAVVAVV
+211 LAAGGTAVAIVAVV
-225 AVAGTV
+225 AVAGTM
-231 IGNHRDTFSRGM
+231 IKNHKDAFGGM

-261 TGERNIVLETTL
+261 GEEKNIVLETTL
-273 SAEEIASKE
+273 SAEEIESKE
-282 YEKTVQSIVD
+282 FEKTVQSIVD

-315 GEVIGKLPKGGACEI
+315 GEVVGKLPKGGACEI
-330 LDTSTDGWY
+330 LDTSTEGWY

-381 VRSEPKADANVVEQV
+381 VRSEPKAEADVVDQV
-396 FKNERYDIRGQ
+396 FKNERYDIKSQ
-407 QDGWIQISS
+407 QDGWIQISD

-464 DEKKGKI
+464 DETKGKI

-484 DTSTSGWY
+484 DTSTAGWL

-602 SSKNDSKNSSKN
+602 SNSKS
-614 NTKNN
+614 NTKN
-619 SGKKNSGK
+619 STGKSSSSSKSRGKKS
-627 KNSANDGAAGSK
+627 SANDGAAGSK

-695 AQSGSGKSIT
+695 SQAGSGKSIT

-733 QVCHASNARSGIKI
+733 QVCHASNAKSGIKI

>member
-29 KSGKEPEVEAAEA
+29 KSEKEPEIEAAEA
-42 ASTEPEVEAAE
+42 
-53 SASTEPEVEAA
+53 
-64 EAASTEPEV
+64 
-73 EAAESA
+73 A

-92 TEPEAKAAEAD
+92 TEPEA
-103 STELEAKAAD
+103 
-113 ADGAEPE
+113 
-120 AKAAEADITE
+120 
-130 PEAEAAEAD
+130 EAAEAA

-171 RREKQQPARPKKEH
+171 RREKQQPVRPKKEH

-256 AASES
+256 AVSES

-396 FKNERYDIRGQ
+396 FKNERYDIKGQ

>member
-29 KSGKEPEVEAAEA
+29 KSEKEPEVEAAEA
-42 ASTEPEVEAAE
+42 DN
-53 SASTEPEVEAA
+53 
-64 EAASTEPEV
+64 
-73 EAAESA
+73 
-79 STEPEVEAAEADS
+79 TEPEVEAAEADI

-103 STELEAKAAD
+103 N
-113 ADGAEPE
+113 
-120 AKAAEADITE
+120 TE

-139 STEPE
+139 NTEP
-144 AKAAEADSA
+144 
-153 ESETEGQR
+153 ETEGQR

-171 RREKQQPARPKKEH
+171 RREKQQPVRPKKEH

-381 VRSEPKADANVVEQV
+381 VRSDPKADANVVEQV
-396 FKNERYDIRGQ
+396 FKNERYDIKGQ

>member
-29 KSGKEPEVEAAEA
+29 KSEKEPEAEAAEA
-42 ASTEPEVEAAE
+42 SITEPEAK
-53 SASTEPEVEAA
+53 
-64 EAASTEPEV
+64 
-73 EAAESA
+73 
-79 STEPEVEAAEADS
+79 AAEADS

-103 STELEAKAAD
+103 N
-113 ADGAEPE
+113 
-120 AKAAEADITE
+120 TE

-171 RREKQQPARPKKEH
+171 RREKQQPVRPKKEH

-256 AASES
+256 AVSES

-396 FKNERYDIRGQ
+396 FKNERYDIKGQ

-484 DTSTSGWY
+484 DTSMSGWY

>member
-15 PDQMEPVIPEIPAE
+15 PDQMEPAIPEIPAE
-29 KSGKEPEVEAAEA
+29 KSEKEPEI
-42 ASTEPEVEAAE
+42 
-53 SASTEPEVEAA
+53 
-64 EAASTEPEV
+64 
-73 EAAESA
+73 
-79 STEPEVEAAEADS
+79 EAAEADS

-103 STELEAKAAD
+103 STEPETKAAD

-120 AKAAEADITE
+120 AKAAEADSTE

-171 RREKQQPARPKKEH
+171 RREKQQPVRPKKEH

-396 FKNERYDIRGQ
+396 FKNERYDIKGQ

-519 QVAKLMAISNT
+519 QVAKLMAISN
-530 DGVNVRTEPNTNS
+530 
-543 SIYTQISNSERF
+543 SERF

-614 NTKNN
+614 NTKN
-619 SGKKNSGK
+619 NSGK

>member
-42 ASTEPEVEAAE
+42 AI
-53 SASTEPEVEAA
+53 TEPEVEAA
-64 EAASTEPEV
+64 EAASTEPETKAADADGAEPEAKAAEAANTEPEA
-73 EAAESA
+73 EAAEA
-79 STEPEVEAAEADS
+79 DNTEPEAEAAEADSAEPEAKAAEADS

-103 STELEAKAAD
+103 STE
-113 ADGAEPE
+113 PE
-120 AKAAEADITE
+120 AK
-130 PEAEAAEAD
+130 AAEAD

-153 ESETEGQR
+153 ESETEEQR
-161 SRSAGRRSGN
+161 SRSAGRRFGN
-171 RREKQQPARPKKEH
+171 RREKQQPVRPKKEH

-543 SIYTQISNSERF
+543 SIYTQISNRERF

-614 NTKNN
+614 
-619 SGKKNSGK
+619 NSGK

>member
-1 MSDREMIEETKKDV
+1 MIEETKKDV

-29 KSGKEPEVEAAEA
+29 ESGKELEARAAEA
-42 ASTEPEVEAAE
+42 NSTEPEVKAAEVCSTEPEVEAAE
-53 SASTEPEVEAA
+53 VRSTEPEVKAA
-64 EAASTEPEV
+64 EVRSTELEV
-73 EAAESA
+73 KAAEND
-79 STEPEVEAAEADS
+79 STELENKVVEADS
-92 TEPEAKAAEAD
+92 TEPE
-103 STELEAKAAD
+103 T
-113 ADGAEPE
+113 
-120 AKAAEADITE
+120 
-130 PEAEAAEAD
+130 
-139 STEPE
+139 
-144 AKAAEADSA
+144 KAAEADSA

-171 RREKQQPARPKKEH
+171 RREKQQPVRPKKEH

-396 FKNERYDIRGQ
+396 FKNERYDIKGQ